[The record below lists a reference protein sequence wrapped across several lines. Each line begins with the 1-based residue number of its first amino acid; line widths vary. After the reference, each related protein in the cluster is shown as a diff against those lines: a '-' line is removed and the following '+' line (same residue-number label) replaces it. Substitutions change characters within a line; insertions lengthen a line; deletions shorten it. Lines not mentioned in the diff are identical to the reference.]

1 MSNDFVF
8 NILSTDA
15 FLSVN
20 KTISKKIGIIPA
32 IVLSELI
39 SEQKYWNSRNELDSD
54 GYFYSTIEN
63 IEDNCGIKRSQQDSA
78 IEILIRENL
87 LYKKVKGMPRKR
99 FFKINTDTILKI
111 LTEKND
117 YILDLTKVRKNVRIF
132 IEKFLEVYSQIN
144 KEYFSFLNI
153 KQAYKVSESDVQ
165 ELTLLE
171 DWQLES
177 LLKCLEDIN
186 YTIDHSGAF
195 SNWREGMEFTIRILI
210 KTKFRLN
217 ALLKFSEE
225 IK

>member
-20 KTISKKIGIIPA
+20 KAISKKIGIIPA

-39 SEQKYWNSRNELDSD
+39 SEQKYWTSRNELDSD

-78 IEILIRENL
+78 IEVLLKENL
-87 LYKKVKGMPRKR
+87 LFKKIKGMPRKR

-111 LTEKND
+111 LTEKETF
-117 YILDLTKVRKNVRIF
+117 IPDLTKVRKNVRIF
-132 IEKFLEVYSQIN
+132 IEKFIEKY
-144 KEYFSFLNI
+144 KEIDKQYFVFLNL
-153 KQAYKVSESDVQ
+153 KENYKVSEADIQ

-171 DWQLES
+171 DWKLES
-177 LLKCLEDIN
+177 LLKCLNDFN

-195 SNWREGMEFTIRILI
+195 ENWRDGMDLTIRILI

>member
-20 KTISKKIGIIPA
+20 KSISKKIGIIPA

-39 SEQKYWNSRNELDSD
+39 SEQKYWTSRNELDSD
-54 GYFYSTIEN
+54 GFFFSTIEN

-78 IEILIRENL
+78 IEILLKENL

-111 LTEKND
+111 LMEKET
-117 YILDLTKVRKNVRIF
+117 YVPDLTKVRKNVRIF
-132 IEKFLEVYSQIN
+132 IEKFIEKY
-144 KEYFSFLNI
+144 KEIDKQYFVFLNLKDI
-153 KQAYKVSESDVQ
+153 YKVSESDIQ
-165 ELTLLE
+165 ELDKLE
-171 DWQLES
+171 DWQLE
-177 LLKCLEDIN
+177 LLIKCLNDIN

-195 SNWREGMEFTIRILI
+195 ENWREGMDLTIRILI